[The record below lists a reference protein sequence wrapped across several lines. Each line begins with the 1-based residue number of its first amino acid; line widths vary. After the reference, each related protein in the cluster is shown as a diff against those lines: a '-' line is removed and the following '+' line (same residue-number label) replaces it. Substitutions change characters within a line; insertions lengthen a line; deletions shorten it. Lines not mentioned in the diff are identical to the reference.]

1 MVLPQ
6 DRRGKR
12 EPQYSARKTKTYTT
26 GKKSAER
33 QKERTTIPMVTTEQ
47 ITTAEG
53 PVVQERNRLQRM
65 ENAGGV
71 VISGEKGYTGIV
83 LYGSTNGTREGK
95 TMYRIQ
101 TEVFMLEIAPE
112 AFRLDSLF
120 PADVTLDVKV
130 SSYGFQGESRWEL
143 DFWNMVHFVTR
154 LKSLYETLKGSA
166 KLEEDSLVQD
176 YIEFI
181 AQRDGHIRITGRI
194 HSKDGSGYT
203 QEITFENEFDQTF
216 LTEFV
221 TRLLAGFGKWIR

>member
-1 MVLPQ
+1 
-6 DRRGKR
+6 
-12 EPQYSARKTKTYTT
+12 
-26 GKKSAER
+26 
-33 QKERTTIPMVTTEQ
+33 
-47 ITTAEG
+47 
-53 PVVQERNRLQRM
+53 
-65 ENAGGV
+65 
-71 VISGEKGYTGIV
+71 
-83 LYGSTNGTREGK
+83 
-95 TMYRIQ
+95 MYRIQ
-101 TEVFMLEIAPE
+101 TEVFMLEIAPD

-130 SSYGFQGESRWEL
+130 SSYGFSGETRWEL

-181 AQRDGHIRITGRI
+181 AQRDGHIRVTGRI